1 MIENQEQLVH
11 SQQQLVRLRGMEERV
26 IGNFNRHPR
35 LKKSELAGIRSMITQ
50 IEREIRIYNLS
61 RLQSSVN
68 ELEEQAQNLSVAEL
82 PALLSQKIR
91 VIREATAAMQPVI

>member
-11 SQQQLVRLRGMEERV
+11 SQQQLVRLRAMEERV
-26 IGNFNRHPR
+26 VNNPDRHPR
-35 LKKSELAGIRSMITQ
+35 LKKSELAGIRGMITQ

-61 RLQSSVN
+61 RLQNSVN
-68 ELEEQAQNLSVAEL
+68 ELEEQAQKLNVAEL

-91 VIREATAAMQPVI
+91 IIREATAAMQPVI